1 MTVVGEPS
9 PTAGEVE
16 ELASCAADGF
26 ARRYERSPTG
36 VVVAPGRVNLLGEHT
51 DYNQGYVLPCA
62 IDRFLAVAIAPR
74 DDDLACCSSTSA
86 GDATVRLSS
95 VNTASPLQGWAC
107 YPAGVAWALGDAGIS
122 VPGFD
127 LFVESDLPP
136 GAGLASS
143 AALEC
148 ATGIGLLA
156 MVGHPLEQGALA
168 KICQQAE
175 NEIVG
180 APTGIMDQMAC
191 LLGVSSR
198 ALFIDCR
205 TLDVEPVPFDPTAGS
220 LELLVIDTRVRHD
233 LTAGGYATRRR
244 GCEEAAARLGIA
256 SLRDLELDALDLGR
270 GKLSETQY
278 RLARHVVT
286 ENQRVLRGCEH
297 LRSGDLASI
306 GKLFSESHRSLR
318 DDFAVSCLELDTAV
332 FAANEAGALGA
343 RLTGAGFGG
352 CAIALVPADRC
363 AEVTLA
369 VQEAAERISAPPVA
383 IHRVEAVE
391 GARQVR

>member
-1 MTVVGEPS
+1 MVGEPS
-9 PTAGEVE
+9 PRAREVDE
-16 ELASCAADGF
+16 VASCAADGF
-26 ARRYERSPTG
+26 ARRYKRSPTG
-36 VVVAPGRVNLLGEHT
+36 LVVAPGRVNLLGEHT
-51 DYNQGYVLPCA
+51 DYNHGFVLPCA

-74 DDDLACCSSTSA
+74 DDDLASCCSASA

-95 VNTASPLQGWAC
+95 VNDAGRREGWAC
-107 YPAGVAWALGDAGIS
+107 YPAGVTWALRDEGIA

-127 LFVESDLPP
+127 LFVESDLPV

-156 MVGHPLEQGALA
+156 MVGHPLERRALA
-168 KICQQAE
+168 KLCQRTE

-191 LLGVSSR
+191 LLGAQSR

-205 TLDVEPVPFDPTAGS
+205 SLDVEPVPFDPSAGR
-220 LELLVIDTRVRHD
+220 LELLVIDTRVRHN
-233 LTAGGYATRRR
+233 LTAGGYPTRRR
-244 GCEEAAARLGIA
+244 GCEEAAARLGLA
-256 SLRDLELDALDLGR
+256 SLRDLELDALDSGR
-270 GKLSETQY
+270 AKLSEMQY

-306 GKLFSESHRSLR
+306 GKLFTESHRSLR
-318 DDFAVSCLELDTAV
+318 DDFAVSCLELDAAV
-332 FAANEAGALGA
+332 LAATEAGALGA

-369 VQEAAERISAPPVA
+369 VQEAAEHISAPPVA
-383 IHRVEAVE
+383 IHRVKVVE
-391 GARQVR
+391 GARQLR